1 MFETTTIINGVV
13 FVDAKPTWVHSGLP
27 SNEIAKLVSPLL
39 KFFVIESPVEG
50 LSARQVPLM
59 TYGWSAPWKKPEWLN
74 RKLKDAASNKNF
86 YWSCEK
92 YGGMEEV
99 LGRSPLG
106 QKPIDTSSPIEVAV
120 IYDCKK
126 NQTLSLFYHIRNSLA
141 HGRFCAF
148 RHKRD
153 IWFAFEDVQKAKKKK
168 DDPADCARLTAR
180 ILIKN
185 RTLAKWIKLI
195 KQGPSPKNS

>member
-1 MFETTTIINGVV
+1 MFETSTINNGVV
-13 FVDAKPTWVHSGLP
+13 FVDAKPAWVHSGIP
-27 SNEIAKLVSPLL
+27 SNQVAGLVTPLL
-39 KFFVIESPVEG
+39 EFFVIESPVEG
-50 LSARQVPLM
+50 LSARQVPLV

-74 RKLKDAASNKNF
+74 RKLKDAASNKEF

-92 YGGMEEV
+92 QGGMEEV

-106 QKPIDTSSPIEVAV
+106 QKPINTSSPIEAAV
-120 IYDCKK
+120 LYDCKK

-153 IWFAFEDVQKAKKKK
+153 TWFAFEDVGNPRKG
-168 DDPADCARLTAR
+168 DPVGCKRLTAR

-185 RTLAKWIKLI
+185 KTLKSWIKLI
-195 KQGPSPKNS
+195 NKGPSSASS